1 MLKEARLKANQ
12 SGLEN
17 QLSLAIGDMSRLP
30 FPDDEFDV
38 ALSTYSMCPLRDPRL
53 AAEELYRVVRPG
65 GKIGV
70 AHSTEPT
77 RPITRKLAAVVEEVA
92 WKIPQ
97 LSLGCRSIEVLPT
110 FQKLGGKL
118 ISKWEIG
125 VPLWPFLVFIV
136 EKPSG

>member
-1 MLKEARLKANQ
+1 MAH
-12 SGLEN
+12 
-17 QLSLAIGDMSRLP
+17 LP
-30 FPDDEFDV
+30 FPDNGFDV
-38 ALSTYSMCPLRDPRL
+38 VLSTYSMCPLRDPRS

-77 RPITRKLAAVVEEVA
+77 KPITRKLAAVVEEVS

-97 LSLGCRSIEVLPT
+97 LCLGCRSIEVLPT
-110 FQKLGGKL
+110 FQKLGGRL

-125 VPLWPFLVFIV
+125 VPLWPFLVFV
-136 EKPSG
+136 LEKPSD